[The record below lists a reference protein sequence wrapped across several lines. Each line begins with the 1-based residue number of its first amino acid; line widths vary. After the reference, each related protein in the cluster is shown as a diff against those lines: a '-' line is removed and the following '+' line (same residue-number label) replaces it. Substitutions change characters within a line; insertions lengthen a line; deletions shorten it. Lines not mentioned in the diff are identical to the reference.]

1 MSFSFPKKLSATLIF
16 CHIMTNKKVSKL
28 YTVKGR
34 MKMSKVEPAV
44 RTDFS
49 SMVRVSQTF
58 KNDVPGAGEQRDK
71 EALFMEEIGEDKR
84 PTVEEVREAVNRINE
99 TMELYRTELRFVLH
113 EESGEIMVKV
123 INAETQEVI
132 REIPPEWALK
142 IVASVKKM
150 LGLILDRF
158 I

>member
-1 MSFSFPKKLSATLIF
+1 
-16 CHIMTNKKVSKL
+16 
-28 YTVKGR
+28 
-34 MKMSKVEPAV
+34 MSKVEPAG
-44 RTDFS
+44 RPDLS
-49 SMVRVSQTF
+49 SMVKMSHTF
-58 KNDVPGAGEQRDK
+58 KNDVPGAGEQRNK
-71 EALFMEEIGEDKR
+71 EALFVEEIGEDKR
-84 PTVEEVREAVNRINE
+84 PTIQEVRDAVNRINE

-132 REIPPEWALK
+132 REIPPEWTLK
-142 IVASVKKM
+142 IVASVKRM

>member
-1 MSFSFPKKLSATLIF
+1 
-16 CHIMTNKKVSKL
+16 
-28 YTVKGR
+28 
-34 MKMSKVEPAV
+34 MSKVEPAG
-44 RTDFS
+44 RPDLF
-49 SMVRVSQTF
+49 SMVRMSQAF
-58 KNDVPGAGEQRDK
+58 KNDVTNAGEQKDN
-71 EALFMEEIGEDKR
+71 ETLFVEEKGEEKR
-84 PTVEEVREAVNRINE
+84 PSVQEVRDAVNRINE

-142 IVASVKKM
+142 IVASVKRL

>member
-1 MSFSFPKKLSATLIF
+1 
-16 CHIMTNKKVSKL
+16 
-28 YTVKGR
+28 
-34 MKMSKVEPAV
+34 MSKVEPV
-44 RTDFS
+44 GRTDIS
-49 SMVRVSQTF
+49 SMVKMSQNF
-58 KNDVPGAGEQRDK
+58 KNDIPNLGEQRDK
-71 EALFMEEIGEDKR
+71 EALSMEEKGEDSK
-84 PTVEEVREAVNRINE
+84 PSPLEVHDAVNRINE
-99 TMELYRTELRFVLH
+99 TMELYRTELRFVFH

-132 REIPPEWALK
+132 REIPPEWVLK

>member
-1 MSFSFPKKLSATLIF
+1 MSFSFPKKLFVTLIF
-16 CHIMTNKKVSKL
+16 CHIMTNKKNSKP
-28 YTVKGR
+28 YSEKGR
-34 MKMSKVEPAV
+34 MKMSKVEPV
-44 RTDFS
+44 GRPDLS
-49 SMVRVSQTF
+49 SMVRMSQTF
-58 KNDVPGAGEQRDK
+58 KNDLPNLGEQRDK
-71 EALFMEEIGEDKR
+71 DALLLEEKGEDKR
-84 PTVEEVREAVNRINE
+84 PTIQEVREAVDQINE

-132 REIPPEWALK
+132 REIPPEWTLK
-142 IVASVKKM
+142 IVASVKRM